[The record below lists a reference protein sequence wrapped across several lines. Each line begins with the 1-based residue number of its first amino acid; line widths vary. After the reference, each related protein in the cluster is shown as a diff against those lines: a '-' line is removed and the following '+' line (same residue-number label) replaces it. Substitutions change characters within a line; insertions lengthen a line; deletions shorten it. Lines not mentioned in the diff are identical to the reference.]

1 MTPKL
6 NRMKD
11 RSKSCEKKQKKKKSH
26 KSDKKSRHKSE
37 RKAKKD
43 KNEKKREKE
52 LKKRLKEEKRTT
64 LQKLSE
70 KSTITVP
77 AIEASNHQDNY
88 CGPSIGVLFIH
99 YWICLIAMI

>member
-1 MTPKL
+1 MTFKL

-11 RSKSCEKKQKKKKSH
+11 RSKSYEKKQKKKKSH

-52 LKKRLKEEKRTT
+52 LKKRLKEEKRTA

-70 KSTITVP
+70 KSKAEVP
-77 AIEASNHQDNY
+77 VIEESNHEDEY
-88 CGPSIGVLFIH
+88 CGPSIGVFI
-99 YWICLIAMI
+99 LIDLISMI